1 MFSVLHLPRSVTI
14 CEVGP
19 RDGFQMEREFIP
31 TEQKVQVID
40 GLSATGVKEIEVT
53 SFVHPRAIPQLRDAE
68 DVMARIQR
76 MPGVVYRALVP
87 NVRGAQRALDAGVD
101 LLQVVVS
108 LSDSHSLS
116 NVNRTTDEALAEVED
131 VVRRAEQAGTPV
143 AAAVATALGC
153 PFEGFLPAERLLWV
167 CQRLVDCG
175 IGRIDLADT
184 VGMAHPALVYDRV
197 NRVRDRFPHVD
208 LGLHLHDTRRMAMA
222 NIVVALQA
230 GITRFD
236 GAVGGLGGCPY
247 APGATGNVAT
257 EDMVHM
263 LEAMGIDT
271 GVHLDRLLAVAR
283 RVEEV
288 VGHPLESF
296 VLRSGKSS
304 DLVKER
310 VTGQKK
316 VGEPATP

>member
-1 MFSVLHLPRSVTI
+1 VFSVLHLPRSVTI

-184 VGMAHPALVYDRV
+184 VGMAHPALV
-197 NRVRDRFPHVD
+197 
-208 LGLHLHDTRRMAMA
+208 
-222 NIVVALQA
+222 
-230 GITRFD
+230 
-236 GAVGGLGGCPY
+236 
-247 APGATGNVAT
+247 
-257 EDMVHM
+257 
-263 LEAMGIDT
+263 
-271 GVHLDRLLAVAR
+271 
-283 RVEEV
+283 
-288 VGHPLESF
+288 
-296 VLRSGKSS
+296 
-304 DLVKER
+304 
-310 VTGQKK
+310 
-316 VGEPATP
+316 